1 MTYFDTFNQ
10 FLKLA
15 FQSEM
20 SKFKKKQIMLLVN
33 EYHTRNVKY
42 LFLKPYTFYDIIKPY
57 TFYDIMA

>member
-20 SKFKKKQIMLLVN
+20 SKFKKTNHVIGK
-33 EYHTRNVKY
+33 
-42 LFLKPYTFYDIIKPY
+42 
-57 TFYDIMA
+57 